1 MSAVKSA
8 RLVQTY
14 SNCRPITTNNG
25 GSRNKMYGKPK
36 NKQTSFLEIDHY
48 QNALKRGFIYTERQK
63 IQREKR
69 NYFNKSWKYVSGNQT

>member
-8 RLVQTY
+8 RLDQTY

-48 QNALKRGFIYTERQK
+48 QNALKRLFI
-63 IQREKR
+63 
-69 NYFNKSWKYVSGNQT
+69 

>member
-8 RLVQTY
+8 RLDQRY
-14 SNCRPITTNNG
+14 SNYRPIYTNAG
-25 GSRNKMYGKPK
+25 ETKNKMYGKPK
-36 NKQTSFLEIDHY
+36 NTQTSFLEIDHY

-69 NYFNKSWKYVSGNQT
+69 NYFNKSGK